1 MSTTT
6 TNAFWREVLDFLPG
20 LTMLFR
26 IDEQEKAHLMFVS
39 EAVNSELGFAPEE
52 YVLASEDPETVISN
66 DLEKLIDAIADLS
79 HANDISVHQVC
90 KLTDRT
96 GQQSS
101 YAFDFRLFRT
111 KSARHNLIS
120 VSLFPSGVI
129 PETTETTITGTPQ
142 TEEAF
147 VVESPLMNDVL
158 ARVGSLSAQTH
169 HVLFRGEKSVG
180 KRTIAEKLARKAA
193 VVKGNQQ
200 VWVLDLDNREPASKN
215 ERLFA
220 GYDPNN
226 ESESLLD
233 DVDKDL
239 QLVIIELAGL
249 SIQDQKDLVQLI
261 DKRAAAGRQ
270 TRIVAT
276 STQSVETLMER
287 GKLDSTLFYKLS
299 FISIF
304 VPPLRERPE
313 DVAEVSRAY
322 YRKMASLMNIS
333 DNELDTKKMA
343 RLQKMQLA
351 GNFEELHAILR
362 EMLLSGGVKVQ
373 NESRGQSK
381 GDNAK
386 FFSLDGVLKYDE
398 MSRLYMERVLEF
410 TEGKIYGSD
419 GAASKLGMKPTTLQS
434 KLKKL
439 NIK

>member
-1 MSTTT
+1 MSTTM

-52 YVLASEDPETVISN
+52 YVLASEDSETVISN

-79 HANDISVHQVC
+79 HANDISVQQVC

-96 GQQSS
+96 GQQTNYS
-101 YAFDFRLFRT
+101 FDYRLFRT
-111 KSARHNLIS
+111 KSARQNLIS

-129 PETTETTITGTPQ
+129 PENTESATTGKPQ
-142 TEEAF
+142 IEEAF
-147 VVESPLMNDVL
+147 VVESPLMSDVL
-158 ARVGSLSAQTH
+158 ARVGSLSGQAH
-169 HVLFRGEKSVG
+169 HVLLRGEKSVG

-215 ERLFA
+215 ERIFA

-226 ESESLLD
+226 DNESLLD

-239 QLVIIELAGL
+239 QLVLIELAGL

-287 GKLDSTLFYKLS
+287 GKLDSTLIYKLS

-313 DVAEVSRAY
+313 DIAEASRAY
-322 YRKMASLMNIS
+322 YRKTASLLNIS
-333 DNELDTKKMA
+333 NNELDAKKIT
-343 RLQKMQLA
+343 RLLKMQLD
-351 GNFEELHAILR
+351 GNFEDLHTILR
-362 EMLLSGGVKVQ
+362 EMLLSVGAKVQ
-373 NESRGQSK
+373 NDSRGLSK
-381 GDNAK
+381 VDNGK
-386 FFSLDGVLKYDE
+386 FFSIDSVLKYDE
-398 MSRLYMERVLEF
+398 MSRLYMERVLKF
-410 TEGKIYGSD
+410 TEGKIYGFD

-439 NIK
+439 HIK